1 MDTKK
6 WEKEFDAWSETA
18 LTNFTSDGDGEEYNN
33 YLSEASCYKE
43 LKRHIENLLTQVR
56 QEERERVVEIIEECG
71 HQQDDDTIWCN
82 MDELIKR
89 INATLPTEGEK
100 PKCSCDGVTSACSD
114 CPPKPSV

>member
-1 MDTKK
+1 MDTNEYADKIVTLFFEAGAK
-6 WEKEFDAWSETA
+6 VSKFDFDKVVA
-18 LTNFTSDGDGEEYNN
+18 
-33 YLSEASCYKE
+33 
-43 LKRHIENLLTQVR
+43 ILTQVR